1 MLLQTLKKKTRN
13 QNEIA
18 CEVHIVDQTFKR
30 TLTLLSGRGSPEGSE
45 NLAKSKG
52 VA

>member
-1 MLLQTLKKKTRN
+1 MLLQTLKEKTRN
-13 QNEIA
+13 QNEMA
-18 CEVHIVDQTFKR
+18 CDCDPDFKR
-30 TLTLLSGRGSPEGSE
+30 KLTLLSGRGSPEGSE

>member
-1 MLLQTLKKKTRN
+1 MLLQTLTKKTRN
-13 QNEIA
+13 QNEMA
-18 CEVHIVDQTFKR
+18 REVHIVDQTSKR
-30 TLTLLSGRGSPEGSE
+30 KLTLLSERGSPEGSE